1 MIGSRLIFVLDD
13 LLWVLTD
20 AQLVAAL
27 HFVQSLSGLV
37 QKATELTQKQKAKHK
52 LEVFDFRMLICCVHI
67 FFSKGERWIYQKDI
81 FFVG

>member
-1 MIGSRLIFVLDD
+1 MVLYEYLTIDCSVIGSRLIFVLDD

-37 QKATELTQKQKAKHK
+37 NRATELVQKQKAKQK
-52 LEVFDFRMLICCVHI
+52 LEVGVVVSNHLSVRLIV
-67 FFSKGERWIYQKDI
+67 
-81 FFVG
+81 

>member
-52 LEVFDFRMLICCVHI
+52 LEVFYFRMLACCVHVS
-67 FFSKGERWIYQKDI
+67 FFKSQGGFIKSVLSIE
-81 FFVG
+81 